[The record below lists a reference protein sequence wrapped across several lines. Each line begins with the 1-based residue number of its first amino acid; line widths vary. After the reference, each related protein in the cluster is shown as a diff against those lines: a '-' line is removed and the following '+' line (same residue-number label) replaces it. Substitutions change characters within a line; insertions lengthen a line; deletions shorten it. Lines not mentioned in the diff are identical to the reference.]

1 MTEEDKF
8 CLKWND
14 FQDNIVRAHHDL
26 RSDRFDFKW
35 CSPDALL
42 DIIINITIL
51 IITIIIVILT
61 IFSFLP

>member
-14 FQDNIVRAHHDL
+14 FQDNIVRAHRDL
-26 RSDRFDFKW
+26 RSDRFDFNQ

-42 DIIINITIL
+42 DTIL

-61 IFSFLP
+61 VFSFLP

>member
-14 FQDNIVRAHHDL
+14 FQDNIVRAHRDL

-42 DIIINITIL
+42 DIIINITI
-51 IITIIIVILT
+51 IIVILT

>member
-14 FQDNIVRAHHDL
+14 FQDNIVRAHRDL
-26 RSDRFDFKW
+26 RSDRFDFNQ

-51 IITIIIVILT
+51 IITIIMVILT